1 MPTKVDSRLILMFSP
16 SPRELTF
23 ATRPPTFRM
32 SKVRWK
38 VSRSPPPCDDHPV
51 DALAL
56 GCLHDLFNDPALAAS
71 LLGATASSMTTPRHS
86 HLAGPLFEALAT
98 LTVRVAAEAARA
110 RVGHLRTRNGDH
122 EIDLIAETRD
132 GRIVAIEV
140 KLAAS
145 VTEPDVQHLV
155 WLRSRLPEDVA
166 DLVILTTGTTA
177 YRRRDGVAVIP
188 LALLGP

>member
-1 MPTKVDSRLILMFSP
+1 
-16 SPRELTF
+16 
-23 ATRPPTFRM
+23 
-32 SKVRWK
+32 VR
-38 VSRSPPPCDDHPV
+38 
-51 DALAL
+51 
-56 GCLHDLFNDPALAAS
+56 G
-71 LLGATASSMTTPRHS
+71 
-86 HLAGPLFEALAT
+86 
-98 LTVRVAAEAARA
+98 AAEAARA